1 MITLALALETRGLFT
16 VITSCEE
23 VLITSTESPVK
34 KENLDMKEKLRI
46 QSQAVEMDIISQ

>member
-34 KENLDMKEKLRI
+34 KEKLDMKEKLRI

>member
-1 MITLALALETRGLFT
+1 MITLALTLETRGLFT

-23 VLITSTESPVK
+23 VLITSTDSPVK

>member
-34 KENLDMKEKLRI
+34 KENLDLKEKLRI

>member
-1 MITLALALETRGLFT
+1 MITLTLALETRGLFT
-16 VITSCEE
+16 VITSCEK

>member
-1 MITLALALETRGLFT
+1 MITLALTLETRGLFT